1 MRARTALNAKMM
13 ALRAAAL
20 AYLRAEGVAAAHGV
34 RAQCSPGAVRGGVI
48 ATASKSRK
56 PLRCHWT
63 TVAGLTSTMASRT
76 CGRQT
81 R

>member
-48 ATASKSRK
+48 ATASRVESLYDATGPR
-56 PLRCHWT
+56 LR
-63 TVAGLTSTMASRT
+63 V
-76 CGRQT
+76 
-81 R
+81 